1 MIVLILVFRLVI
13 GEQMIDVLG
22 PEKRRRRTTQEKI
35 AIVQQSFEPGMTVS
49 LVARQHGVAASQL
62 FLWRKQYQEG
72 SLTAVAAGEQVVPA
86 SELAAA
92 MKQIKELQRLLG
104 KKTMENELLKEAVEY
119 GRGKKVDSAR
129 ALIAR
134 GWGVS
139 LVSRCLRVSR
149 AQLHV
154 ILRRTD
160 DWMDGRRSRHT
171 DDTDVLLRIHHVIGV
186 ILPTYG
192 YRRVWALLRRQA
204 KLDGM
209 PAINA
214 KRVYRI
220 MRQNALLLERKPAVP
235 PSKRAH
241 TGRVAVKE
249 SNQRWCSDGF
259 EFCCDNGERLRV
271 TFALDCCDR
280 EALHWAVTTGG
291 FNSETVQDV
300 MLGAVER
307 RFGNE
312 LPASPVEWLTDNG
325 SCYRANETR
334 QFARMLGLEPKSTA
348 VRSPESNGIAES
360 FVKTIK
366 RDYISVMPKPDGL
379 TAAKNLAEAFEHYNE
394 WHPHSALGYRS
405 PREYLRQRAC
415 NGLSDNRCLEI

>member
-1 MIVLILVFRLVI
+1 
-13 GEQMIDVLG
+13 MIDVLG

-119 GRGKKVDSAR
+119 GRAKKLDSAR

-160 DWMDGRRSRHT
+160 DWKDGRRSRHA
-171 DDTDVLLRIHHVIGV
+171 DDTDVLLRIHHVIGE
-186 ILPTYG
+186 LPTYG

-204 KLDGM
+204 ELDGM

-220 MRQNALLLERKPAVP
+220 MRQNALLLERKTAVP

-241 TGRVAVKE
+241 TGKVAVKE

-259 EFCCDNGERLRV
+259 EFRCDNGEKLRV

-291 FNSETVQDV
+291 FDSETVQDV

-334 QFARMLGLEPKSTA
+334 QFARMLGLEPKNTA

-366 RDYISVMPKPDGL
+366 RDYISIMPKPDGL
-379 TAAKNLAEAFEHYNE
+379 TAAKNLAEAFEHY
-394 WHPHSALGYRS
+394 
-405 PREYLRQRAC
+405 
-415 NGLSDNRCLEI
+415 

>member
-1 MIVLILVFRLVI
+1 
-13 GEQMIDVLG
+13 MIDVLG
-22 PEKRRRRTTQEKI
+22 PEKHRRRTTQEKI

-104 KKTMENELLKEAVEY
+104 KKTMENEILKEAVEY

-129 ALIAR
+129 TLIAR

-160 DWMDGRRSRHT
+160 DLKDGRRSRHS
-171 DDTDVLLRIHHVIGV
+171 DDTDVLLRIYHVIGE
-186 ILPTYG
+186 LPTYG

-204 KLDGM
+204 ELDGM

-220 MRQNALLLERKPAVP
+220 MRQNALLLERKTAVP

-241 TGRVAVKE
+241 TGKVAVKE

-259 EFCCDNGERLRV
+259 EFRCDNGEKLRV

-291 FNSETVQDV
+291 FDSETVQDV

-325 SCYRANETR
+325 SCYRTNETR
-334 QFARMLGLEPKSTA
+334 QFARMLGLEPKNTA

-366 RDYISVMPKPDGL
+366 RDYISIMPKPDGL
-379 TAAKNLAEAFEHYNE
+379 TAAKNLTEAFEHYNE

>member
-1 MIVLILVFRLVI
+1 
-13 GEQMIDVLG
+13 MIDVLG

-171 DDTDVLLRIHHVIGV
+171 DDTDVLLRIHHVIGE
-186 ILPTYG
+186 LPTYG
-192 YRRVWALLRRQA
+192 YRRVWALLLRRQA
-204 KLDGM
+204 ELDGM

-307 RFGNE
+307 RFGND
-312 LPASPVEWLTDNG
+312 LPSSPVEWLTDNG

-334 QFARMLGLEPKSTA
+334 QFARMLGLEPKNTA

-366 RDYISVMPKPDGL
+366 RDYISIMPKPDGL

>member
-1 MIVLILVFRLVI
+1 
-13 GEQMIDVLG
+13 MIDVLG

-171 DDTDVLLRIHHVIGV
+171 DDTDVLLRIHHVIGE
-186 ILPTYG
+186 LPTYG

-204 KLDGM
+204 ELDGM

-214 KRVYRI
+214 KRVYRL
-220 MRQNALLLERKPAVP
+220 MRQNALLLERKLAVP

-307 RFGNE
+307 RFGND
-312 LPASPVEWLTDNG
+312 LPSSPVEWLTDNG

-334 QFARMLGLEPKSTA
+334 QFARMLGLEPKNTA

-366 RDYISVMPKPDGL
+366 RDYISIMPKPDGL

>member
-1 MIVLILVFRLVI
+1 
-13 GEQMIDVLG
+13 MIDVLG

-171 DDTDVLLRIHHVIGV
+171 DDTDVLLRIHHVIGE
-186 ILPTYG
+186 LPTYG

-204 KLDGM
+204 ELDGM

-259 EFCCDNGERLRV
+259 EFRCDNGEKLRV

-280 EALHWAVTTGG
+280 EALYWAVTTGD

-307 RFGNE
+307 RFGND
-312 LPASPVEWLTDNG
+312 LPSSPVEWLTDNG

-334 QFARMLGLEPKSTA
+334 QFARMLGLEPKNTA

-366 RDYISVMPKPDGL
+366 RDYISIMPKPDGL

>member
-1 MIVLILVFRLVI
+1 
-13 GEQMIDVLG
+13 

-160 DWMDGRRSRHT
+160 DWKDGRRSRHS
-171 DDTDVLLRIHHVIGV
+171 DDTDVLLRIHHVIGE
-186 ILPTYG
+186 LPTYG

-204 KLDGM
+204 ELDGM

-220 MRQNALLLERKPAVP
+220 MRQNALLLERKTAVP

-241 TGRVAVKE
+241 TGKVAVKE

-259 EFCCDNGERLRV
+259 EFRCDNGEKLRV

-291 FNSETVQDV
+291 FDSETVQDV

-334 QFARMLGLEPKSTA
+334 QFARMLGLEPKNTA

-366 RDYISVMPKPDGL
+366 RDYISIMPKPDGL

-394 WHPHSALGYRS
+394 WHPHSALGYR
-405 PREYLRQRAC
+405 
-415 NGLSDNRCLEI
+415 

>member
-1 MIVLILVFRLVI
+1 
-13 GEQMIDVLG
+13 MIDVLG

-119 GRGKKVDSAR
+119 GRAKKLDSAR

-160 DWMDGRRSRHT
+160 DWKDGRRSRHS
-171 DDTDVLLRIHHVIGV
+171 DDTDVLLRIHHVIGE
-186 ILPTYG
+186 LPTYG

-204 KLDGM
+204 ELDGM

-220 MRQNALLLERKPAVP
+220 MRQNALLLERKTAVP

-241 TGRVAVKE
+241 TGKVAVKE

-259 EFCCDNGERLRV
+259 EFRCDNGEKLRV

-291 FNSETVQDV
+291 FDSETVQDV

-334 QFARMLGLEPKSTA
+334 QFARMLGLEPKNTA

-366 RDYISVMPKPDGL
+366 RDYISIMPKPDGL

-394 WHPHSALGYRS
+394 WHPHSALGY
-405 PREYLRQRAC
+405 
-415 NGLSDNRCLEI
+415 

>member
-1 MIVLILVFRLVI
+1 
-13 GEQMIDVLG
+13 MIDVLG

-139 LVSRCLRVSR
+139 FVSRCLRVSR

-154 ILRRTD
+154 ILRRAD
-160 DWMDGRRSRHT
+160 DWKDGRRSRHT
-171 DDTDVLLRIHHVIGV
+171 DDTDVLRRIHHVIGE
-186 ILPTYG
+186 LPTYG
-192 YRRVWALLRRQA
+192 YRRVWALLRRQTE
-204 KLDGM
+204 LDGM

-214 KRVYRI
+214 KRIYRI
-220 MRQNALLLERKPAVP
+220 MRQNALLLERKTAVP

-259 EFCCDNGERLRV
+259 EFRCDNGEKLRV

-334 QFARMLGLEPKSTA
+334 QFARMLGLEPKNTA
-348 VRSPESNGIAES
+348 VRSPESNGIAGS

-366 RDYISVMPKPDGL
+366 RDYISIIPKPDGL